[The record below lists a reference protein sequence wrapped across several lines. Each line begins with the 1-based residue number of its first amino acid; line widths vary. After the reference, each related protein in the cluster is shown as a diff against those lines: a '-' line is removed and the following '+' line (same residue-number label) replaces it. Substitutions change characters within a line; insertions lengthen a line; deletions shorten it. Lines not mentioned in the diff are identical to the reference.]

1 MLRVIRRRLLLSIP
15 LVLVVTFLSFFLE
28 ALTPGSEAATI
39 LGTGATPAQLHA
51 LTLRLG
57 LNHPFYVQYWG
68 WLKNVVQGNLGRS
81 VTTGVPVSASLN
93 KNLPVTLFEIGGALL
108 IALVVGIALG
118 VAGAVA
124 RGRVGKIFD
133 TVSLAGLAIPPFWL
147 GFLLVLLLSDRLGL
161 LPAVG
166 YVSPATSVSRWFDS
180 LILPVVTLG
189 VAGVALIAKQTRD
202 GMLDV
207 LDRPFVDAL
216 RARGISRRSIIFRH
230 ALRAALPNVVTLT
243 GLYVISL
250 LLGTA
255 VVENVFALPGLGTE
269 VVQATTSHD
278 LITVNGIALYF
289 TLIVVVVFTIADVA
303 NAWLSPR
310 QRTAA
315 RVG

>member
-1 MLRVIRRRLLLSIP
+1 MLRVIRRRLLLSVP
-15 LVLVVTFLSFFLE
+15 LILVVTFLSFLLE

-39 LGTGATPAQLHA
+39 LGTAASPAQLRA

-57 LNHPFYVQYWG
+57 LNHPFYVQYWN
-68 WLKNVVQGNLGRS
+68 WLVNVLHGDLGRS
-81 VTTGVPVSASLN
+81 AISDVPVSSTLN
-93 KNLPVTLFEIGGALL
+93 GNLPVTLFEIGGAVLM
-108 IALVVGIALG
+108 ALVFGVALG
-118 VAGAVA
+118 VAGAVST
-124 RGRVGKIFD
+124 GRLGKLFD
-133 TVSLAGLAIPPFWL
+133 TVAQAGLAIPPFWL
-147 GFLLVLLLSDRLGL
+147 GYLLVLLFADRLRL

-166 YVSPATSVSRWFDS
+166 YVSPSTSVSRWAES
-180 LILPVVTLG
+180 LLLPVVTLG

-207 LDRPFVDAL
+207 LNRPFVDAL
-216 RARGISRRSIIFRH
+216 RARGLSRRSIVFRH

-255 VVENVFALPGLGTE
+255 VVENVFALPGLGNQ
-269 VVQATTSHD
+269 VVQATTAHD
-278 LITVNGIALYF
+278 LITVDGVALYF

-310 QRTAA
+310 QRLS
-315 RVG
+315 RIG

>member
-1 MLRVIRRRLLLSIP
+1 MLRVIRRRLLLSVP
-15 LVLVVTFLSFFLE
+15 LILVVTLLSFLLE

-51 LTLRLG
+51 LSVRLG
-57 LNHPFYVQYWG
+57 LDHPFYVQYWN
-68 WLKNVVQGNLGRS
+68 WLVDVLHGDLGRS
-81 VTTGVPVSASLN
+81 AITGVPVSTTLN
-93 KNLPVTLFEIGGALL
+93 ANLPVTLFEIGGALL
-108 IALVVGIALG
+108 IALVVGVALG
-118 VAGAVA
+118 VLGAVA
-124 RGRVGKIFD
+124 RGRLGKIFD
-133 TVSLAGLAIPPFWL
+133 TISLAGLAIPPFWL
-147 GFLLVLLLSDRLGL
+147 GYLLVLLFSDRLRL

-166 YVSPATSVSRWFDS
+166 YVSPATSVSGWFQS
-180 LILPVVTLG
+180 LLLPVVTLG

-207 LDRPFVDAL
+207 LNRPFVDAL
-216 RARGISRRSIIFRH
+216 RARGLSRRSIIFRH
-230 ALRAALPNVVTLT
+230 ALRAALPNAVTLA

-255 VVENVFALPGLGTE
+255 VVENVFALPGLGNE
-269 VVQATTSHD
+269 VVHATTAHD
-278 LITVNGIALYF
+278 LTIVDGVALYF

-315 RVG
+315 GVG